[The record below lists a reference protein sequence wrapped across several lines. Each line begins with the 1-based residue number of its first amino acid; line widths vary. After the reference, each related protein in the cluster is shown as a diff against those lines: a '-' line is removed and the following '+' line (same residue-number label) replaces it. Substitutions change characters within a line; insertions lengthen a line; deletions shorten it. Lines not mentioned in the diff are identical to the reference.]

1 MVNDEK
7 CFDYFLQRN
16 MAFILDDKV
25 IKKGKLVLVVKK
37 DYYYVF
43 SMYIDG
49 VLKKIEYP
57 YPFII
62 NEHGNG
68 LSLNY
73 HLTSL
78 GIGNYELYYRY
89 LALNRIS
96 NSKLYDRIMRF
107 EIVDTV

>member
-16 MAFILDDKV
+16 MAFVLDDKV
-25 IKKGKLVLVVKK
+25 VKKGKLVLVVKK

-57 YPFII
+57 YPFLI
-62 NEHGNG
+62 NRNSNG
-68 LSLNY
+68 LLLNY
-73 HLTSL
+73 HLSSL
-78 GIGNYELYYRY
+78 GIGNSDLYYRY
-89 LALNRIS
+89 LALNKLS
-96 NSKLYDRIMRF
+96 NSKLYDRIISF

>member
-25 IKKGKLVLVVKK
+25 VKKGKLVLVVKK
-37 DYYYVF
+37 DYCYVF

-62 NEHGNG
+62 QRYGNG
-68 LSLNY
+68 LCLNY

-78 GIGNYELYYRY
+78 GIGNYDLYYRY
-89 LALNRIS
+89 LALNKIS
-96 NSKLYDRIMRF
+96 NSKLYDRNMRF

>member
-16 MAFILDDKV
+16 MAFVLDDKV

-57 YPFII
+57 YPFLITR
-62 NEHGNG
+62 NADG
-68 LSLNY
+68 LLLNY
-73 HLTSL
+73 HLSSL
-78 GIGNYELYYRY
+78 GIGNADLYYRY
-89 LALNRIS
+89 LALNKLS
-96 NSKLYDRIMRF
+96 NSKLYDRIMSF